1 MIDNDV
7 VDTLT
12 LSAITGQLSLQMG
25 NVGTLNHL
33 CCFDLTNTVLP
44 SVLLSDLHSKKLR
57 KIMVCEQQLP
67 FYSYKDLSSL

>member
-1 MIDNDV
+1 VIDNDV

-44 SVLLSDLHSKKLR
+44 SVLLSELHFKNVKNYGLCTTVT
-57 KIMVCEQQLP
+57 ILQL
-67 FYSYKDLSSL
+67 